1 MLAYETLGQLL
12 KFRVVHEKTIYPDVV
27 WHVLGNQSEIE
38 DEFSILPSDTII

>member
-27 WHVLGNQSEIE
+27 WYVLGNQSEIGY
-38 DEFSILPSDTII
+38 EFSFLTLDTII